1 MVTKDLTVINSIK
14 PYKDPEALLKILY
27 EIMGHMILSVDWE
40 SSYKILKKKKIIL
53 KCCDIYPENF
63 LLSKWQ

>member
-27 EIMGHMILSVDWE
+27 EIMGHTILSVDWE
-40 SSYKILKKKKIIL
+40 SSYKILEKKKNDL
-53 KCCDIYPENF
+53 KMLWY
-63 LLSKWQ
+63 LSWEFFVV